1 MVKLLI
7 LSFLMSSS
15 IILYQF
21 SQNSAKSDW
30 RIVDDV
36 VMGGRSDGSFRIN
49 EDGNGVF
56 EGSVSLENN
65 GGFSSVRHSET
76 FQIQSQKTIK
86 IQLKGDGSNYQFRVK
101 SSASDR
107 HSYISDFQTSGEW
120 ETIEIRLAE
129 MYPAF
134 RGRKL
139 SIPDFDQ
146 DQIVE
151 IAFLIGNKKPQEFK
165 LEIKSIEL
173 L

>member
-1 MVKLLI
+1 M
-7 LSFLMSSS
+7 SYSLM
-15 IILYQF
+15 LYQF

-36 VMGGRSDGSFRIN
+36 VMGGRSDGSFKIN
-49 EDGNGVF
+49 EAGNGVF

-65 GGFSSVRHSET
+65 GGFSSVRHSAT
-76 FQIQSQKTIK
+76 FQISSQKTIK
-86 IQLKGDGSNYQFRVK
+86 IRLKGDGSDYQFRVK
-101 SSASDR
+101 SSGYDR
-107 HSYISDFQTSGEW
+107 HSYIADFRTSGEW
-120 ETIEIRLAE
+120 ETIEIQLAS

-151 IAFLIGNKKPQEFK
+151 MAFLIGNKKPQEFR

-173 L
+173 V